1 MGASQSARCLGALDE
16 PEKKLKA
23 PGQYERLHDDAKRV
37 TAVNTFEGAK
47 FEVAKPLT
55 PTFALNHNFWL
66 GGSYYPN
73 ANQHYKFG
81 ATGKFIFNLPKDP
94 KGFVAVLDAD
104 YGGATHSAQLKVAQN
119 IHGVAGPHCGCAYMQ
134 AVTPR
139 WSLGGE
145 GACALAG
152 PSAAA
157 SRGTRARS
165 GGGGDAAGAEF
176 ALKQSRVNVAVDGN
190 GKMASVVET
199 QLSPAAK
206 LTFSADMQLGYNDAE
221 PGKHRDHFKFGYA
234 LQIGQ

>member
-47 FEVAKPLT
+47 FEYGTLEGQFYGVVAG
-55 PTFALNHNFWL
+55 AL
-66 GGSYYPN
+66 
-73 ANQHYKFG
+73 Q
-81 ATGKFIFNLPKDP
+81 GKFIFNLPKDP

-104 YGGATHSAQLKVAQN
+104 YGGALAQLKVAQN

-152 PSAAA
+152 PSATASFAA
-157 SRGTRARS
+157 KYAGKKWTGVAAATRS
-165 GGGGDAAGAEF
+165 GSGAIADQLAFSYARVVSPQRVTLGAELVVQAGGEATYAAGAEF
-176 ALKQSRVNVAVDGN
+176 ALKQSRVNVA
-190 GKMASVVET
+190 
-199 QLSPAAK
+199 
-206 LTFSADMQLGYNDAE
+206 LGYNDAE

>member
-47 FEVAKPLT
+47 FEYGTLEGQFYGVVAG
-55 PTFALNHNFWL
+55 AL
-66 GGSYYPN
+66 
-73 ANQHYKFG
+73 Q
-81 ATGKFIFNLPKDP
+81 GKFIFNLPKDP

-152 PSAAA
+152 PSDGVV
-157 SRGTRARS
+157 RGELAFSYARVVS
-165 GGGGDAAGAEF
+165 PQRVTLGAE
-176 ALKQSRVNVAVDGN
+176 L
-190 GKMASVVET
+190 VVQAGGEAT
-199 QLSPAAK
+199 
-206 LTFSADMQLGYNDAE
+206 
-221 PGKHRDHFKFGYA
+221 
-234 LQIGQ
+234 